1 MPDNLENVEIGG
13 KPQLTNFENLPSLS
27 CLDLNWKETSMHTS
41 FYASQSLYSD
51 PGPHRET
58 LSRAGDEPNAV
69 ARWINSWMQHPR
81 GPESRRW
88 GFQPEQFADLE
99 LRSVAELLS
108 AAVSRELLDGPQHR
122 SAKVGGLCRDFA
134 LLAVSRFRLGGVPAR
149 LCVGFAD
156 YLAPGYWE
164 DHWLCEWRDG
174 GRWKRLDVEFAGLEG
189 IPFDAQDVPGE
200 RFMTA
205 DEAWLRL
212 KGEPGI
218 ALQLGVA
225 SLGLAGEWFVAG
237 SLFRQMAALRK
248 LELKPWDY
256 WGLSA
261 DLSRD
266 SRSWPQEA
274 HKTLDQLAAR
284 LTNAHVA
291 GVGEPRSVTDWS
303 LPGKVVS
310 FPRGEPV
317 EVLIDAGHNWCNRA
331 PAER

>member
-1 MPDNLENVEIGG
+1 
-13 KPQLTNFENLPSLS
+13 
-27 CLDLNWKETSMHTS
+27 MHTS

-51 PGPHRET
+51 PGPYRET
-58 LSRAGDEPNAV
+58 LMRAGEQPKTI

-81 GPESRRW
+81 GPESRQR
-88 GFQPEQFADLE
+88 GFQPEQVADLE

-108 AAVSRELLDGPQHR
+108 EAAKRHLLDGETPQR
-122 SAKVGGLCRDFA
+122 KVGGLCRDFA

-174 GRWKRLDVEFAGLEG
+174 GRWKRLDVEFAGLEE

-205 DEAWLRL
+205 DEAWRRL
-212 KGEPGI
+212 KDEPGI
-218 ALQLGVA
+218 ASQLGVS
-225 SLGLAGEWFVAG
+225 SLGLAGDWFVAG
-237 SLFRQMAALRK
+237 SLYRQMAALRK

-261 DLSRD
+261 DLSRH
-266 SRSWPQEA
+266 SRSWPQEG
-274 HKTLDQLAAR
+274 HKTFDQLAAR
-284 LTNAHVA
+284 LAYAHVA

-303 LPGKVVS
+303 LPKKVVS

-317 EVLIDAGHNWCNRA
+317 EVLIGA
-331 PAER
+331 